1 MKKIFTILALIFMQN
16 SYALELQG
24 VNGVE
29 ILAIDGK
36 KITSSLF
43 KSDEVPEITPGEHQ
57 IVVRFSN
64 TYYNDQ
70 LVRSRPSIFTL
81 DLQQDTKISVSGLT
95 TDAKAE
101 RAIRKGIVWE
111 VITKDNQYNIKDSD
125 ILMDKGFLPYSDI
138 EAVIEKYNQK
148 NNISE
153 PALITA
159 VAVVDNK
166 VTATAIDASVPL
178 ITLYQQASR
187 EEKKAFRLWLLE
199 QDMK

>member
-1 MKKIFTILALIFMQN
+1 MKKIFTILALIFMHN

-24 VNGVE
+24 ANGVE

-36 KITSSLF
+36 KLSSSLF
-43 KSDEVPEITPGEHQ
+43 KRDEVPNITPGEHQ

-70 LVRSRPSIFTL
+70 LVQSRPAIFNI
-81 DLQQDTKISVSGLT
+81 DLQQDTKISVSGMT

-111 VITKDNQYNIKDSD
+111 VISEDNQYSIKDSD
-125 ILMDKGFLPYSDI
+125 ILRDNGFMPYRDI

-148 NNISE
+148 NNISK
-153 PALITA
+153 PVA
-159 VAVVDNK
+159 VASVAEVDTK
-166 VTATAIDASVPL
+166 ISATTAEASVPL